1 MSEPK
6 IICLLY
12 LVDLYL
18 EPFTLGMIS
27 SLGVPYRLTSSL
39 LWVPVVN
46 LTLGSRGSLV
56 AAPWSPTASLVMVT
70 WFTS

>member
-1 MSEPK
+1 M
-6 IICLLY
+6 
-12 LVDLYL
+12 DYL

-46 LTLGSRGSLV
+46 LTLGSTGSLV
-56 AAPWSPTASLVMVT
+56 TPFSSLMVT
-70 WFTS
+70 SGLVWVGEALVYPSDI